1 LFIWARENSDTSYRQ
16 GMHELLGPIIL
27 VLYRD
32 ARPLENDDPLSHLVN
47 SKYIEHDAYQ
57 LFERLMRKMKDYF
70 LVVRIRQLP
79 KKHPLKDDEEEDP
92 SIVSNNI

>member
-1 LFIWARENSDTSYRQ
+1 LFIWARENSETSYRQ

-32 ARPLENDDPLSHLVN
+32 AKPRENDDPLSHLID
-47 SKYIEHDAYQ
+47 SKFIEHDAYQ

-70 LVVRIRQLP
+70 LVVHSKP
-79 KKHPLKDDEEEDP
+79 TKKHPLKQEEEDP
-92 SIVSNNI
+92 GVVSN